1 MTETGSK
8 PPLDFPELESGWGS
22 APADEFAHVRS
33 SRRRHPAIALAAAAL
48 AAFLIYQIHDD
59 LFFALSHSDARD
71 IGDARTLAST
81 PMDKLP
87 INQHVRLSG
96 MADRESGVIIDT
108 AGSWQFTQFFR
119 LLGTRSRVFVSRVP
133 DPIPVEQAERDVFVG
148 RLVRFRDLSF
158 QAAIR
163 KHFAS
168 RVSATHFFTPSAVRD
183 KIAASNGGPVVLAD
197 MLGEQVALA
206 PTDELSIDVAR
217 PADMAVELPRT
228 KVADMT
234 AARAA
239 VEQQGGKVLD
249 EVAKSSD
256 SKSIALVVSFPEEKR
271 NLGMHALSE
280 LDEHVR
286 FRPVRKTHV
295 VPIAGLSAGKDGLND
310 GLNDGLRVQ
319 EAGESQD
326 LPVAQILAIST
337 QATVQIPD
345 DALLL
350 REGER
355 PRDHLKVIVVAA
367 FLLGFAVV
375 NLLAMRARG

>member
-1 MTETGSK
+1 MTETGEKGSQ
-8 PPLDFPELESGWGS
+8 PPLDFPELESGGGG
-22 APADEFAHVRS
+22 APADEFAHVPS

-48 AAFLIYQIHDD
+48 AAFLIYQLHDD
-59 LFFALSHSDARD
+59 LLFAISHSDARD

-81 PMDKLP
+81 PVDKLP
-87 INQHVRLSG
+87 VNQYVRVSG
-96 MADRESGVIIDT
+96 MADRESGVVIDT
-108 AGSWQFTQFFR
+108 AGSWKFTQFFR

-163 KHFAS
+163 KHFAN
-168 RVSATHFFTPSAVRD
+168 RVSATHFFAPSTVRD
-183 KIAASNGGPVVLAD
+183 RVAASNGGPVVLAD
-197 MLGEQVALA
+197 MFGEQVSLV

-228 KVADMT
+228 KYPDVP

-239 VEQQGGKVLD
+239 VEQQGGKILD
-249 EVAKSSD
+249 EVVKSSD
-256 SKSIALVVSFPEEKR
+256 STSIALVVTFPEEKR
-271 NLGMHALSE
+271 DPGMHALSE

-295 VPIAGLSAGKDGLND
+295 VRISGLAAGK
-310 GLNDGLRVQ
+310 DGLRVQ
-319 EAGESQD
+319 EAGDGKD
-326 LPVAQILAIST
+326 LPLTQILAIST

-350 REGER
+350 REGEL
-355 PRDHLKVIVVAA
+355 PRDHLKVLIVAA

-375 NLLAMRARG
+375 NLLGMRARG

>member
-1 MTETGSK
+1 VTETGSK

-33 SRRRHPAIALAAAAL
+33 SRRRHPAIALAATAL

-59 LFFALSHSDARD
+59 LLFAISHSDARD

-81 PMDKLP
+81 PFDKLP

-96 MADRESGVIIDT
+96 MADRESGVVIDT

-158 QAAIR
+158 ADAIR
-163 KHFAS
+163 KHFAN
-168 RVSATHFFTPSAVRD
+168 RVSATHFFAPSVVRD
-183 KIAASNGGPVVLAD
+183 RVAATNGGPVVLSD
-197 MLGEQVALA
+197 MLGEQVSLA

-217 PADMAVELPRT
+217 PADMVVELPRT
-228 KVADMT
+228 KYPDPA
-234 AARAA
+234 AARTA
-239 VEQQGGKVLD
+239 VEQVGGKILD
-249 EVAKSSD
+249 EVVKSSD
-256 SKSIALVVSFPEEKR
+256 SKSIALALTFPEEKR
-271 NLGMHALSE
+271 DLGMHALSE

-286 FRPVRKTHV
+286 FRPVRKTHA
-295 VPIAGLSAGKDGLND
+295 VPIARLAAGK
-310 GLNDGLRVQ
+310 DGLRVQ
-319 EAGESQD
+319 EAGESNE
-326 LPVAQILAIST
+326 LPLSQILAIST

-355 PRDHLKVIVVAA
+355 PRDHLKVLIVAA

>member
-1 MTETGSK
+1 
-8 PPLDFPELESGWGS
+8 
-22 APADEFAHVRS
+22 
-33 SRRRHPAIALAAAAL
+33 L

-59 LFFALSHSDARD
+59 LLFAISHSDARD

-81 PMDKLP
+81 PFDKLP

-96 MADRESGVIIDT
+96 MADRESGVVIDT

-158 QAAIR
+158 ADAIR
-163 KHFAS
+163 KHFAN
-168 RVSATHFFTPSAVRD
+168 RVSATHFFAPSVVRD
-183 KIAASNGGPVVLAD
+183 RVAATNGGPVVLSD
-197 MLGEQVALA
+197 MLGEQVSLA

-217 PADMAVELPRT
+217 PADMVVELPRT
-228 KVADMT
+228 KYPDPA
-234 AARAA
+234 AARTA
-239 VEQQGGKVLD
+239 VEQVGGKILD
-249 EVAKSSD
+249 EVVKSSD
-256 SKSIALVVSFPEEKR
+256 SKSIALALTFPEEKR
-271 NLGMHALSE
+271 DLGMHALSE

-286 FRPVRKTHV
+286 FRPVRKTHA
-295 VPIAGLSAGKDGLND
+295 VPIARLAAGK
-310 GLNDGLRVQ
+310 DGLRVQ
-319 EAGESQD
+319 EAGESNE
-326 LPVAQILAIST
+326 LPLSQILAIST

-355 PRDHLKVIVVAA
+355 PRDHLKVLIVAA
-367 FLLGFAVV
+367 FLLGFAVI